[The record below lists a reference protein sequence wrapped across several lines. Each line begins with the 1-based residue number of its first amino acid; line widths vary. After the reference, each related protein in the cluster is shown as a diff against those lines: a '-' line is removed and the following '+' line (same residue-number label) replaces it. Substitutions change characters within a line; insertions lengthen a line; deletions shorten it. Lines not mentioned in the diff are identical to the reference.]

1 MLWIFNHC
9 SGTAYHILCIYKQT
23 ACAWSF
29 HSTVRL
35 KEYIIMNEST
45 YLFICDD
52 ILLNLQVLSCFTDN
66 PSSYIALDFLSC
78 DHFRNITVF
87 YALSQLVGIKHDRK
101 RTIILQFY
109 LHISSEYA
117 SLHARNH
124 LFTFADAVLIQPVS
138 HIRLSCL
145 HKRRTVA
152 LLQFAYKV
160 NCDIRSSFPFTSFI
174 DRFVLSFSSANILIF
189 TSFLSSCRQFLLY
202 LSLPHR

>member
-35 KEYIIMNEST
+35 KEYIIMN
-45 YLFICDD
+45 
-52 ILLNLQVLSCFTDN
+52 
-66 PSSYIALDFLSC
+66 
-78 DHFRNITVF
+78 
-87 YALSQLVGIKHDRK
+87 ALSQLVGIKHDRK

-117 SLHARNH
+117 SLHSRNR
-124 LFTFADAVLIQPVS
+124 LFAFADAVLIQLVS

-152 LLQFAYKV
+152 LFTVCIQSKLRYQKQFSVY
-160 NCDIRSSFPFTSFI
+160 IIYR
-174 DRFVLSFSSANILIF
+174 
-189 TSFLSSCRQFLLY
+189 
-202 LSLPHR
+202 